1 MAAKCVMPP
10 RATNTCEKVLLLL
23 TDLQAVV
30 PWPGEVEEEH

>member
-10 RATNTCEKVLLLL
+10 KATNTCEKVLWL

-30 PWPGEVEEEH
+30 PWAREIEEEH